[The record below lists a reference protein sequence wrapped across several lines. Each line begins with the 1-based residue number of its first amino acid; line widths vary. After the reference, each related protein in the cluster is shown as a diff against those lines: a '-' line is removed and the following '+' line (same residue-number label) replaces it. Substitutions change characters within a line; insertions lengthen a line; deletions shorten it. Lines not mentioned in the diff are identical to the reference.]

1 MRTVWKTFIC
11 VENNLDWIVRM
22 LSRSFQV
29 YDIAASL
36 IINLYTIINLNKIL
50 SQIKSFVNF
59 VKKPQ
64 NSFIWD
70 SSPFLCPPKI
80 FTSP

>member
-1 MRTVWKTFIC
+1 MRTVWKTLIC
-11 VENNLDWIVRM
+11 VENNLDWIVRV

-36 IINLYTIINLNKIL
+36 IIHLYTSINLNKIL

-59 VKKPQ
+59 VKNPQ
-64 NSFIWD
+64 NSAI
-70 SSPFLCPPKI
+70 
-80 FTSP
+80 